1 MKLTCRRKNWVTQMG
16 DELTFEGLLSEVDA
30 FLKFPQSN
38 IVKTSERSI
47 ALSRIIG
54 TLQSVVRLDSK
65 RASKMNERISALDA
79 NAVKLAQSAIN
90 YKRGGLLSADWV
102 RFAQRDLRRFKDE
115 LMAFREFMLANA
127 DTFKSSLRT
136 HRLSSDINMGRL
148 VRELHDAQA
157 IGERTFVL
165 LTNYLTQ
172 NSSKKIKCSE
182 TITQLSRISA
192 YLSEL
197 HEIRKV
203 GASAQ
208 K

>member
-1 MKLTCRRKNWVTQMG
+1 MG
-16 DELTFEGLLSEVDA
+16 DELTFESLLSEVDA

-79 NAVKLAQSAIN
+79 NAVKLAQAAIN
-90 YKRGGLLSADWV
+90 YKRGGILSADWA

-115 LMAFREFMLANA
+115 LMAFREFMLANS
-127 DTFKSSLRT
+127 DTFKSSMGVRK
-136 HRLSSDINMGRL
+136 LSSDINMARL
-148 VRELHDAQA
+148 IQELHDAQA

-165 LTNYLTQ
+165 LTNYLAQ
-172 NSSKKIKCSE
+172 NSKPKIKCSE
-182 TITQLSRISA
+182 TIAQLSRISA
-192 YLSEL
+192 CLSEL

-203 GASAQ
+203 GADAQ
-208 K
+208 QK

>member
-1 MKLTCRRKNWVTQMG
+1 MG
-16 DELTFEGLLSEVDA
+16 DELTFESLLSEIDA
-30 FLKFPQSN
+30 FLKLSQPD
-38 IVKTSERSI
+38 IVKASERSI

-65 RASKMNERISALDA
+65 RASEMSERISALDA

-90 YKRGGLLSADWV
+90 YKRGGILSADWA

-115 LMAFREFMLANA
+115 LMAFREFMFVNS
-127 DTFKSSLRT
+127 DMFKSSMGM
-136 HRLSSDINMGRL
+136 HKLSSDINMARL
-148 VRELHDAQA
+148 IRELHDAQA

-165 LTNYLTQ
+165 LTNYLAQ
-172 NSSKKIKCSE
+172 NSSPKIKCSE
-182 TITQLSRISA
+182 TIAQLSRISA

-203 GASAQ
+203 DVDAQ
-208 K
+208 QK

>member
-1 MKLTCRRKNWVTQMG
+1 MR
-16 DELTFEGLLSEVDA
+16 DELTFDSLLSEIDA
-30 FLKFPQSN
+30 FLKLSQSD
-38 IVKTSERSI
+38 IVKASERSI

-65 RASKMNERISALDA
+65 RASEMSERISALDA

-90 YKRGGLLSADWV
+90 YKRGGVLSADWA

-115 LMAFREFMLANA
+115 LMAFREFMLANS
-127 DTFKSSLRT
+127 DMFKSSMGIHKLFNN
-136 HRLSSDINMGRL
+136 INMARL
-148 VRELHDAQA
+148 IRELHDAQA

-165 LTNYLTQ
+165 LTNYLAQ
-172 NSSKKIKCSE
+172 NSKPKIKCPE
-182 TITQLSRISA
+182 TIAQLSRISA

-203 GASAQ
+203 GVDAQ
-208 K
+208 QK